1 MGSHFSNSNTGKGKP
16 PIPNTLEKQVSKDIE
31 ERKAHP
37 ATVIAAAPV
46 SFDHVA
52 TQLGEPLDDA
62 SSGTLLSYYQALV
75 DWGATEDGQLCSD
88 SLKYIRDYGEL
99 RKWESTHKGDANVN
113 PEQYNHDLVI
123 KMNALWKKYIWTG

>member
-1 MGSHFSNSNTGKGKP
+1 MGSHFSNSNTGEGKP
-16 PIPNTLEKQVSKDIE
+16 SQSQAPIAIPITLERKVSLDIDE
-31 ERKAHP
+31 HNTHP
-37 ATVIAAAPV
+37 ETVIAAAPV

-88 SLKYIRDYGEL
+88 SLKYIRDYG
-99 RKWESTHKGDANVN
+99 
-113 PEQYNHDLVI
+113 
-123 KMNALWKKYIWTG
+123 